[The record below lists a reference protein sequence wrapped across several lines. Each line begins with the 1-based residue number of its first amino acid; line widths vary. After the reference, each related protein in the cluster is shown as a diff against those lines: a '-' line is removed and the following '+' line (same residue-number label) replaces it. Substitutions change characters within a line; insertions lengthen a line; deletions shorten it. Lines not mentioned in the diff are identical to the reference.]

1 VHTTCSIYDTTTR
14 VQLHNR
20 QYGNCREVIRHGDGE
35 VCGRDRGEEAREDKS
50 TMWRGERQLTV
61 VDFVSSLRKV
71 QVVEV
76 SALAALFGLEIA
88 SRDCLGSGRQT
99 ALDALRGQ
107 TRVPCA
113 ASCCTTTP
121 VTPACQGPAA
131 EMPTNNCVV
140 GDHQGRDCDLLH
152 TGKHRVRPASAAIT
166 TEQWGTHK
174 QQRYSREQES
184 EQAEERRLLTCQDRI
199 GALLLDVQVHRACC
213 PCRWQRRP

>member
-88 SRDCLGSGRQT
+88 SRDCQATPGSGPRPPLQT
-99 ALDALRGQ
+99 QVQSHDGQRCDRRIPNLLAVALA
-107 TRVPCA
+107 
-113 ASCCTTTP
+113 
-121 VTPACQGPAA
+121 PAPYL
-131 EMPTNNCVV
+131 PRTSNI
-140 GDHQGRDCDLLH
+140 
-152 TGKHRVRPASAAIT
+152 VRTSST
-166 TEQWGTHK
+166 
-174 QQRYSREQES
+174 
-184 EQAEERRLLTCQDRI
+184 
-199 GALLLDVQVHRACC
+199 
-213 PCRWQRRP
+213 

>member
-131 EMPTNNCVV
+131 EMPTNNCLA

-152 TGKHRVRPASAAIT
+152 TGKHQVRPASAPIT
-166 TEQWGTHK
+166 TEQWGTHM
-174 QQRYSREQES
+174 QQR
-184 EQAEERRLLTCQDRI
+184 AGERAGRGTPVAHL
-199 GALLLDVQVHRACC
+199 
-213 PCRWQRRP
+213 PRPHWSTAP